1 MNFKSRVIFLS
12 SMGFALGMM
21 IGTIITA
28 VTATME
34 YADGTVYLCSKEF
47 NDFIGNPLLAFVIQA
62 LVSGLYGM
70 IGMGGSSVYY
80 IEEWSILR
88 ATVSHFIVTVGCY
101 YLTAFFLRWI
111 SPSAVSDCFI
121 MFLLFLIP
129 YLIIWLSKYLSYR
142 SQINEINKELIVLKA
157 SEYADSDAA

>member
-12 SMGFALGMM
+12 SMGFALGIML
-21 IGTIITA
+21 GTVITA
-28 VTATME
+28 VTTTME
-34 YADGTVYLCSKEF
+34 YADGNVYLCSKEF
-47 NDFIGNPLLAFVIQA
+47 NAFIGNPLLAFVVQA
-62 LVSGLYGM
+62 LVSGIYGM

-80 IEEWSILR
+80 IEKWSILR

-129 YLIIWLSKYLSYR
+129 YLMIWLNKYLSYK

-157 SEYADSDAA
+157 SEYADNDAA

>member
-1 MNFKSRVIFLS
+1 
-12 SMGFALGMM
+12 MGFALGIML
-21 IGTIITA
+21 GTVITA
-28 VTATME
+28 VTTTME
-34 YADGTVYLCSKEF
+34 YADGNVYLCSKEF
-47 NDFIGNPLLAFVIQA
+47 NAFIGNPLLAFVVQA
-62 LVSGLYGM
+62 LVSGIYGM

-80 IEEWSILR
+80 IEKWSILR

-129 YLIIWLSKYLSYR
+129 YLMIWLNKYLSYK

-157 SEYADSDAA
+157 SEYADNDAA

>member
-12 SMGFALGMM
+12 SLGFALGMM
-21 IGTIITA
+21 LGTVITA

-47 NDFIGNPLLAFVIQA
+47 NAFIGDPLLAFVIQA
-62 LVSGLYGM
+62 LVSGIYGM

-80 IEEWSILR
+80 IERWSILR
-88 ATVSHFIVTVGCY
+88 ATVSHFIATVSCY
-101 YLTAFFLRWI
+101 YITAFFLRWI

-121 MFLLFLIP
+121 MFILFLIP
-129 YLIIWLSKYLSYR
+129 YLIIWISKYLLYK

-157 SEYADSDAA
+157 SEYANSDAA

>member
-12 SMGFALGMM
+12 SLGFALGMM
-21 IGTIITA
+21 LGTVITA

-47 NDFIGNPLLAFVIQA
+47 NAFIGDPLLAFVIQA
-62 LVSGLYGM
+62 LVSGIYGM

-80 IEEWSILR
+80 IENWSILR
-88 ATVSHFIVTVGCY
+88 ATVSHFIATVSCY
-101 YLTAFFLRWI
+101 YMTAFFLRWI
-111 SPSAVSDCFI
+111 SPSAVSDCLFMLILFI
-121 MFLLFLIP
+121 IP
-129 YLIIWLSKYLSYR
+129 YLIIWLSKYLSYK

-157 SEYADSDAA
+157 SEYSDAA

>member
-28 VTATME
+28 VTTTME
-34 YADGTVYLCSKEF
+34 YADGNVYLCSKEF
-47 NDFIGNPLLAFVIQA
+47 NAFIGNPLLAFVIQA
-62 LVSGLYGM
+62 LVSGTYGM

-80 IEEWSILR
+80 IERWSILR
-88 ATVSHFIVTVGCY
+88 ATVTHFIITVSCY
-101 YLTAFFLRWI
+101 YMTAFFLRWI
-111 SPSAVSDCFI
+111 SPSSVSDCFI
-121 MFLLFLIP
+121 MFIFFLIP
-129 YLIIWLSKYLSYR
+129 YLMIWLSKYLAYK

-157 SEYADSDAA
+157 SEYTDSDAA

>member
-12 SMGFALGMM
+12 SMGFALGIML
-21 IGTIITA
+21 GTVITA
-28 VTATME
+28 VTTTME
-34 YADGTVYLCSKEF
+34 YADGNVYLCSKEF
-47 NDFIGNPLLAFVIQA
+47 NAFIGNPLLAFVVQA
-62 LVSGLYGM
+62 LVSGIYGM

-80 IEEWSILR
+80 IEKWSILR

-129 YLIIWLSKYLSYR
+129 YLMIWLNKYLSYK

-157 SEYADSDAA
+157 AEYEDKDAA

>member
-12 SMGFALGMM
+12 SLGFALGMM
-21 IGTIITA
+21 LGTVITA

-47 NDFIGNPLLAFVIQA
+47 NAFIGDPLLAFVIQA
-62 LVSGLYGM
+62 LVSGIYGM

-80 IEEWSILR
+80 IESWSILR
-88 ATVSHFIVTVGCY
+88 ATVSHFIATVSCY
-101 YLTAFFLRWI
+101 YMTAFFLRWI

-121 MFLLFLIP
+121 MFILFLIP
-129 YLIIWLSKYLSYR
+129 YLIIWLSKYLSYK
-142 SQINEINKELIVLKA
+142 SQINEINKELIILKA
-157 SEYADSDAA
+157 SEYSDAA

>member
-80 IEEWSILR
+80 IEEWR
-88 ATVSHFIVTVGCY
+88 
-101 YLTAFFLRWI
+101 R
-111 SPSAVSDCFI
+111 
-121 MFLLFLIP
+121 
-129 YLIIWLSKYLSYR
+129 
-142 SQINEINKELIVLKA
+142 
-157 SEYADSDAA
+157 

>member
-21 IGTIITA
+21 LGTIITA
-28 VTATME
+28 VTTTME
-34 YADGTVYLCSKEF
+34 YADGNVYLCSKEF
-47 NDFIGNPLLAFVIQA
+47 NAFIGNPLLAFVIQA
-62 LVSGLYGM
+62 LVSGIYGM

-80 IEEWSILR
+80 IEKWSILR

-101 YLTAFFLRWI
+101 YFTAFFLRWI

-121 MFLLFLIP
+121 MFLLFLIS
-129 YLIIWLSKYLSYR
+129 YLMIWLSKYLSYK

-157 SEYADSDAA
+157 SEYVDSDAA